1 MIRMTRMHKHG
12 IQLPRRVKRR
22 SRRTGTL
29 PGSVVTHPEALPSKI
44 EAVQFDAEQVT
55 STTIG
60 SSDDLAQLTRNAGQV
75 TWIDV
80 AGLENAKLIEAIGRK
95 YGLHPLALEDAVNV
109 HQRAKVDMYGDHLFM
124 VVRAHPR
131 GGIDSEQ
138 IAMFLGTD
146 FVITF
151 QECTSDTLDAVRIR
165 VQKDQGRIREHGADF
180 LLYSLLDSVIDG
192 FFPTL
197 EDYGERLDN
206 LDERISVSGERDLI
220 NQIHNVRVEL
230 LTLRRS
236 VWPLREAINL
246 LIRDSGTLIQ
256 DETDLYFRDCYDHVI
271 QIIDVIESD
280 RELCSDLR
288 DFYLTVAS
296 NRMNQIM
303 KFLTII
309 ATLFIPLSFITGLY
323 GMNFNT
329 HVSDWNMPELN
340 WVFGYPFAIVLMC
353 VTAGT
358 LTTVFWI
365 RGWLG

>member
-1 MIRMTRMHKHG
+1 MSHHG
-12 IQLPRRVKRR
+12 FQLPRRTKRR
-22 SRRTGTL
+22 TRRTNTL
-29 PGSVVTHPEALPSKI
+29 PGSVVTHPEAHPST
-44 EAVQFDAEQVT
+44 VSVLQFDSEEVVA
-55 STTIG
+55 TTIADVSAL
-60 SSDDLAQLTRNAGQV
+60 SSLPEDAGLV

-80 AGLENAKLIEAIGRK
+80 TGLENTALIQAIGDK
-95 YGLHPLALEDAVNV
+95 YKLHPLALEDAVNV

-124 VVRAHPR
+124 VVRAHPH
-131 GGIDSEQ
+131 GGVDSEQ
-138 IAMFLGTD
+138 IAMFLGAD
-146 FVITF
+146 FVITM
-151 QECTSDTLDAVRIR
+151 QETPSEILGNVKTRVEKDKGRVRER
-165 VQKDQGRIREHGADF
+165 GADY
-180 LLYSLLDSVIDG
+180 LLYSLLDSIIDS

-197 EDYGERLDN
+197 ELYGEQLDR
-206 LDERISVSGERDLI
+206 LDERVSASGERDLI

-230 LTLRRS
+230 LSLRRS
-236 VWPLREAINL
+236 VWPLREAINS
-246 LIRDSGTLIQ
+246 LIRDSGNLVH
-256 DETDLYFRDCYDHVI
+256 DETDLYLRDCYDHVI

-288 DFYLTVAS
+288 DYYLTVAS

-358 LTTVFWI
+358 LTAVFWK

>member
-1 MIRMTRMHKHG
+1 MHHHG
-12 IQLPRRVKRR
+12 IQLPRRIRR
-22 SRRTGTL
+22 RTRRTGTL
-29 PGSVVTHPEALPSKI
+29 PGSVVPHPEALPSKI
-44 EAVQFDAEQVT
+44 EALQFDADQVA
-55 STTIG
+55 SRTITN
-60 SSDDLAQLTRNAGQV
+60 LAELAKCSRDVKQV

-80 AGLENAKLIEAIGRK
+80 AGLENVELIEAIGK
-95 YGLHPLALEDAVNV
+95 QYGLHPLALEDAVNV
-109 HQRAKVDMYGDHLFM
+109 HQRAKVDMYGDHLFV
-124 VVRAHPR
+124 VVRAHPH
-131 GGIDSEQ
+131 GGVDSTQ
-138 IAMFLGTD
+138 IAMFLGAD

-151 QECTSDTLDAVRIR
+151 QECSSDLLNTVRAR
-165 VQKDQGRIREHGADF
+165 VQKDRGRIRERGADF
-180 LLYSLLDSVIDG
+180 LLYSLLDSVIDS
-192 FFPTL
+192 FFPAL

-206 LDERISVSGERDLI
+206 LDERVSLSRERDLI

-230 LTLRRS
+230 LALRRS
-236 VWPLREAINL
+236 VWPLREAINS
-246 LIRDSGTLIQ
+246 LIRDSGNLIQ

-280 RELCSDLR
+280 RELCSDIR

-296 NRMNQIM
+296 NRMNQVM

-340 WVFGYPFAIVLMC
+340 WVYGYPFAILLMC

-358 LTTVFWI
+358 LTAVFWK